1 MKLDKGQL
9 IGYNMKN
16 IILVKFYTK
25 FGVKTSPSSFFK
37 KSKLSRSLD
46 EQSEV
51 SYNLFIMNI
60 QVEDYQLILKLR
72 C

>member
-9 IGYNMKN
+9 IGYYMKN
-16 IILVKFYTK
+16 ITLEKLYTK
-25 FGVKTSPSSFFK
+25 CGVKTSPCSFLK
-37 KSKLSRSLD
+37 NLKLSRSLD

-51 SYNLFIMNI
+51 SYSLFIMNI
-60 QVEDYQLILKLR
+60 QLEDYQLILKLR

>member
-16 IILVKFYTK
+16 IILVKLYTK
-25 FGVKTSPSSFFK
+25 CGVKTSPSSFFK
-37 KSKLSRSLD
+37 KSKLSRSLN

-51 SYNLFIMNI
+51 PYSLFIMNI